1 MLAELEDSCRGFGPD
16 IVTKAKAITEQ
27 LRVDQRHGVLPSV
40 DQRHGVLPSV
50 DASLNQLLALTEG
63 THKDCIPESGLNDA
77 LSSAAAVGGQRHPII
92 VIPTG
97 GPPDSR
103 PDAGVDGSERSSLSS
118 TGNWV
123 DGQPSPIY
131 QPEEIKSGKEA
142 VTAAATTSPPA
153 IGIVLPEMAAMFLQQ
168 PAAATVSLDEL
179 LHPATSST
187 DDMRGWDDPR
197 SASIATAFTE
207 DFALDGS
214 AGERQQR
221 VLSPRSPSDAVLVSR
236 SIIVPVQD
244 MAPNLKPNPLF
255 DLS

>member
-40 DQRHGVLPSV
+40 D
-50 DASLNQLLALTEG
+50 ASLNQLLALTEDI
-63 THKDCIPESGLNDA
+63 HKDCIPESGLNDA

-103 PDAGVDGSERSSLSS
+103 PDAGVDGGSERSSLSS

-187 DDMRGWDDPR
+187 DDMRGWDDMCGWDDPG

-207 DFALDGS
+207 DFARDGS